1 MNNIEYFPISEQ
13 GLRDNNEDFCLVESI
28 SGGLDVL
35 AIIARSEDHTSE
47 NQ

>member
-35 AIIARSEDHTSE
+35 RPL
-47 NQ
+47 